1 MRYIVLAGEEAGPV
15 SNKLGGIWEVINAE
29 AKTLLAL
36 IERGEIEECKI
47 ILMGPYYKTRGA
59 DWHTGKN
66 RITNLRGLEPLEMDE
81 SMEKALDLFGD
92 ICEVKLASAKVGR
105 RSIGYCL
112 FDTSSYALRSG
123 EYGELSM
130 LDEVK
135 REAYELVGLDSLSF
149 ERTWYGREYSHYLA
163 LSHAI
168 STFVRSLSFF
178 TRVSLHCH
186 EFGVFYAAARLKRMG
201 AHVTSVATLH
211 ATIPGRYSGAGVLEK
226 LSSND
231 STWPPSTPVGLA
243 SLEALAG
250 YADHVTFV
258 GDSTRREAKLFY
270 GFDGLVVRNG
280 IEVKSDKIDWDKRE
294 KNMRKIQRFL
304 SENIY
309 KYYGGRKMDPE
320 KILPVFTISRIE
332 LENKGYPDLLKSLMI
347 YDRIMQHHIANGKID
362 EDVRIVCFLITS
374 HGPKERERLP
384 KGFPVYLPE
393 ELLVG
398 EEMRLKQMIY
408 EHDLHV
414 KNLITGRRVVAAVL
428 YPTWVGKND
437 GGLNMTVEEIASG
450 CVAAIFPS
458 RYDPFLLT
466 GLEAAKEGTPV
477 IVSRVCGFS
486 DAVREWRVKK
496 GLMGG
501 VMLVD
506 NIKPSYIETLT
517 DYAMGLETIT
527 KNYLRDRSKY
537 MMMCG
542 EALRLAMD
550 MGWEEPVRRYYQILT
565 S

>member
-1 MRYIVLAGEEAGPV
+1 
-15 SNKLGGIWEVINAE
+15 
-29 AKTLLAL
+29 
-36 IERGEIEECKI
+36 
-47 ILMGPYYKTRGA
+47 
-59 DWHTGKN
+59 
-66 RITNLRGLEPLEMDE
+66 
-81 SMEKALDLFGD
+81 
-92 ICEVKLASAKVGR
+92 
-105 RSIGYCL
+105 
-112 FDTSSYALRSG
+112 
-123 EYGELSM
+123 
-130 LDEVK
+130 
-135 REAYELVGLDSLSF
+135 
-149 ERTWYGREYSHYLA
+149 
-163 LSHAI
+163 
-168 STFVRSLSFF
+168 
-178 TRVSLHCH
+178 
-186 EFGVFYAAARLKRMG
+186 
-201 AHVTSVATLH
+201 
-211 ATIPGRYSGAGVLEK
+211 
-226 LSSND
+226 
-231 STWPPSTPVGLA
+231 
-243 SLEALAG
+243 
-250 YADHVTFV
+250 
-258 GDSTRREAKLFY
+258 
-270 GFDGLVVRNG
+270 
-280 IEVKSDKIDWDKRE
+280 
-294 KNMRKIQRFL
+294 
-304 SENIY
+304 
-309 KYYGGRKMDPE
+309 
-320 KILPVFTISRIE
+320 
-332 LENKGYPDLLKSLMI
+332 MI

-398 EEMRLKQMIY
+398 EEMRLKQMVY

-428 YPTWVGKND
+428 YPTWVSKND